1 MNDLR
6 FTSLLVLAAAAVSL
20 RLGVTACGQDTA
32 DANSA
37 AISDSISLSIHLD
50 KQRPLSQDLYGA
62 NNECIFRPV
71 WFDHPAYAEKYIAAG
86 RPFFRF
92 PGGTGSNFYNPSTG
106 FFDDDSPSTRDYSG
120 HNERIRKFTDEAGR
134 VPDEYLKWVK
144 ENDVAYSLVLNVCTQ
159 TFEQNK
165 AWIEQLGREGH
176 KVARIEIGNEVFYG
190 GYKWAFASG
199 ADYAERAKKITE
211 VIRKELPGT
220 QVGVLVPTQ
229 LYQDERFLTDQRPAS
244 MDHQYGW
251 ITALK
256 GQSFF
261 DAVVMHVYS
270 LTRMNN
276 NTKPS
281 DFIAHIDGYQDCEQ
295 FLASSMDRTLASLE
309 ELFPGNA
316 VWMTEF
322 GVGGFGGSLKQYG
335 LRYSH
340 LGALHTDLMLLRFI
354 KHPAVDVAHW
364 HSFQHFFDF
373 TGGKQGIGDQEHL
386 PYTHFSLFKD
396 AIRNSN
402 SVVPVTFEGR
412 NQADSLDD
420 IEAVAM
426 TGTDNT
432 YVMLLNRQSKVRT
445 IGKIDLTSSG
455 KASTPTLLEALQ
467 LTHRSDMDLAKAMQ
481 DTQRCE
487 RVELE
492 TNQQSFTLPPYSIT
506 RLKLASGIGFQPV
519 NQRDHN

>member
-1 MNDLR
+1 MR
-6 FTSLLVLAAAAVSL
+6 TVAVFFLVLI
-20 RLGVTACGQDTA
+20 LGVLVGWLPQAAECGEP
-32 DANSA
+32 
-37 AISDSISLSIHLD
+37 IRLSIDLD
-50 KQRPLSQDLYGA
+50 QERPLSQDLYGA

-71 WFDHPAYAEKYIAAG
+71 WFDHPAYAERYIAAG

-92 PGGTGSNFYNPSTG
+92 PGGTGSNFYNPFTG

-120 HNERIRKFTDEAGR
+120 HNERIRTFTDGAGR

-144 ENDVAYSLVLNVCTQ
+144 KHDVSYSLVLNVCTQ
-159 TFEQNK
+159 TFEQNQV
-165 AWIEQLGREGH
+165 WIEQLGREGH
-176 KVARIEIGNEVFYG
+176 QVARIEIGNEVFYS

-199 ADYAERAKKITE
+199 ADYAERAKKLTA
-211 VIRKELPGT
+211 VIRKELPET
-220 QVGVLVPTQ
+220 QIGVLVPTQ

-251 ITALK
+251 ITALR
-256 GQSFF
+256 GQTFF

-276 NTKPS
+276 NTKPA

-295 FLASSMDRTLASLE
+295 FLDSSMDRTLASLE
-309 ELFPGNA
+309 ELFPGKA

-335 LRYSH
+335 LRNSH

-354 KHPAVDVAHW
+354 KNPAVDVAHW
-364 HSFQHFFDF
+364 HSFQHFFEF
-373 TGGKQGIGDQEHL
+373 TGGKQGIGDHEHL
-386 PYTHFSLFKD
+386 TYTHFSLFRE

-402 SVVPVTFEGR
+402 GVVPVKLR
-412 NQADSLDD
+412 ADVQDD

-432 YVMLLNRQSKVRT
+432 YVMLLNRQSKDRT
-445 IGKIDLTSSG
+445 IDAIGVASSG
-455 KASTPTLLEALQ
+455 ETVAPTLLEAVQ
-467 LTHRSDMDLAKAMQ
+467 LTHRSDMDLADAMQ
-481 DTQRCE
+481 DTERCE
-487 RVELE
+487 RVELDVE
-492 TNQQSFTLPPYSIT
+492 QQSLTLPPYSIT
-506 RLKLASGIGFQPV
+506 RLKLV
-519 NQRDHN
+519 HR